1 MQRRKKR
8 TKNQQAYLKQISR
21 IKRAFRKLE
30 KSGYRFHEDLEDIVA
45 GIKALPSR
53 VTKQAIQRL
62 KKVTPAVLRK
72 HATALSETGKI
83 VSGTEKFKEERRESA
98 RRAAETRR
106 RKREMADLPNI
117 VDVILDNVMD
127 LIRQN
132 PSAKGAEY
140 LQNLLDHEIKKYG
153 REKVAAAMARY
164 PAWFIEQAQN
174 IIYYPD
180 RGGSG
185 YANRALIAF
194 SEMIRDSLP
203 DDNESRQLGGVLE
216 DSEQWEDEEI
226 Y

>member
-1 MQRRKKR
+1 MQKRRKR
-8 TKNQQAYLKQISR
+8 TQNQLSYIKQARR
-21 IKRAFRKLE
+21 IARAFRELE
-30 KSGYRFHEDLEDIVA
+30 KKGYRFHEDLEDIVPDMN
-45 GIKALPSR
+45 KLPKR
-53 VTKQAIQRL
+53 VTKQAIQKL

-72 HATALSETGKI
+72 HATALSASGKI
-83 VSGTEKFKEERRESA
+83 VSGTEKFREERRESA

-106 RKREMADLPNI
+106 RKKAVAGLPNI
-117 VDVILDNVMD
+117 VDIILDNVED

-140 LQNLLDHEIKKYG
+140 LQNLLDSEIKKYG
-153 REKVAAAMARY
+153 RKKVAQAMVRY

-203 DDNESRQLGGVLE
+203 DDNESRQLGEILE
-216 DSEQWEDEEI
+216 EGEDWEDGDI
-226 Y
+226 V